1 MSICVKKLEERNFM
15 ISENVLKIVDDGII
29 LRLRISPNASKNQFI
44 FAEDMIK
51 LKITA
56 QPIENK
62 ANKAVVEY
70 LSKLFK
76 VPKTKISIL
85 RGDTSKE
92 KTLLIKTDDMAKIE
106 NIKTILS
113 EVEKK

>member
-1 MSICVKKLEERNFM
+1 MVIEDNLKLVKDGVL
-15 ISENVLKIVDDGII
+15 LKI
-29 LRLRISPNASKNQFI
+29 RIVPNSSKNQFI
-44 FAEDMIK
+44 ISDEIIK

-76 VPKTKISIL
+76 MPKTSIEIVK
-85 RGDTSKE
+85 GDTSKD
-92 KTLLIKTDDMAKIE
+92 KTLLLKTTDSQKIE
-106 NIKTILS
+106 NVKSVISSI
-113 EVEKK
+113 EK

>member
-1 MSICVKKLEERNFM
+1 MSNCVKKLEERNFM

-44 FAEDMIK
+44 FADDMIK

-62 ANKAVVEY
+62 ANKAVIEY

-76 VPKTKISIL
+76 VPKTKITIL
-85 RGDTSKE
+85 KGDTSKE
-92 KTLLIKTDDMAKIE
+92 KTLLIKTTDIEKIE

-113 EVEKK
+113 EVDKK

>member
-1 MSICVKKLEERNFM
+1 M
-15 ISENVLKIVDDGII
+15 ISENILKIVDDGII

-44 FAEDMIK
+44 FTDDMIK

-62 ANKAVVEY
+62 ANKAVIEY

-76 VPKTKISIL
+76 VPKTKITIL
-85 RGDTSKE
+85 KGDTSKE
-92 KTLLIKTDDMAKIE
+92 KTLLIKTTDMEKIE

-113 EVEKK
+113 EVDKK

>member
-1 MSICVKKLEERNFM
+1 MVSEE
-15 ISENVLKIVDDGII
+15 VLKIVEDGVI
-29 LRLRISPNASKNQFI
+29 LRIRIAPNSAKNQFI
-44 FAEDMIK
+44 VSDDMIK

-62 ANKAVVEY
+62 ANKAVIEY

-76 VPKTKISIL
+76 IPKTSISIL
-85 RGDTSKE
+85 KGDTSKD
-92 KTLLIKTDDMAKIE
+92 KTLLLKTTDLSKIE

-113 EVEKK
+113 DVEKK

>member
-1 MSICVKKLEERNFM
+1 M
-15 ISENVLKIVDDGII
+15 ISENVLKIADDGII

-44 FAEDMIK
+44 FADDMIK

-62 ANKAVVEY
+62 ANKAVIEY

-76 VPKTKISIL
+76 VPKTKITIL
-85 RGDTSKE
+85 KGDTSKE
-92 KTLLIKTDDMAKIE
+92 KTLLIKTTDMEKIE

-113 EVEKK
+113 EVDKK

>member
-1 MSICVKKLEERNFM
+1 MSNCVKKLEERNFM

-29 LRLRISPNASKNQFI
+29 LRLKISPNASKNQFI
-44 FAEDMIK
+44 FADDMIK

-62 ANKAVVEY
+62 ANKAVIEY

-76 VPKTKISIL
+76 VPKTKITIL
-85 RGDTSKE
+85 KGDTSKE
-92 KTLLIKTDDMAKIE
+92 KTLLIKTTDMEKIE

-113 EVEKK
+113 EVDKK

>member
-1 MSICVKKLEERNFM
+1 M

-62 ANKAVVEY
+62 ANKAVIEY

-76 VPKTKISIL
+76 VPKTKITIL
-85 RGDTSKE
+85 KGDTSKE
-92 KTLLIKTDDMAKIE
+92 KTLLIKTTDMEKIE

-113 EVEKK
+113 EVDKK

>member
-1 MSICVKKLEERNFM
+1 MYM
-15 ISENVLKIVDDGII
+15 KITG
-29 LRLRISPNASKNQFI
+29 SKNQFI
-44 FAEDMIK
+44 LSEEMIK

-76 VPKTKISIL
+76 VPKTSIEIVK
-85 RGDTSKE
+85 GDTSKD
-92 KTLLIKTDDMAKIE
+92 KTLLLKTTDVQKIE
-106 NIKTILS
+106 NIKSVIS
-113 EVEKK
+113 SIEK

>member
-1 MSICVKKLEERNFM
+1 MSNCVKKLEERNFM

-62 ANKAVVEY
+62 ANKAVIEY

-76 VPKTKISIL
+76 VPKTKITIL
-85 RGDTSKE
+85 KGDTSKE
-92 KTLLIKTDDMAKIE
+92 KTLLIKTTDMEKIE

-113 EVEKK
+113 EVDKK

>member
-1 MSICVKKLEERNFM
+1 M
-15 ISENVLKIVDDGII
+15 ITEDNLKIVKDGVLLKI
-29 LRLRISPNASKNQFI
+29 RIVPNSSKNQFI
-44 FAEDMIK
+44 LSEEMIK

-76 VPKTKISIL
+76 VPKTSIEIVK
-85 RGDTSKE
+85 GDTSKD
-92 KTLLIKTDDMAKIE
+92 KTLLFKTNDVQKVE
-106 NIKTILS
+106 NIKSIIS
-113 EVEKK
+113 SIEK

>member
-1 MSICVKKLEERNFM
+1 M

-44 FAEDMIK
+44 FADDMIK

-62 ANKAVVEY
+62 ANKAVIEY

-76 VPKTKISIL
+76 VPKTKITIL
-85 RGDTSKE
+85 KGDTSKE
-92 KTLLIKTDDMAKIE
+92 KTLLIKTTDIEKIE

-113 EVEKK
+113 EVDKK

>member
-1 MSICVKKLEERNFM
+1 MSNCVKKLEERNFM

-76 VPKTKISIL
+76 VPKTKITIL
-85 RGDTSKE
+85 KGDTSKE
-92 KTLLIKTDDMAKIE
+92 KTLLIKTTDMKKIE

>member
-1 MSICVKKLEERNFM
+1 MVSEE
-15 ISENVLKIVDDGII
+15 VLKIVEDGVI
-29 LRLRISPNASKNQFI
+29 LRIRIAPNSAKNQLVLSD
-44 FAEDMIK
+44 DMVK

-76 VPKTKISIL
+76 IPKTSISIL
-85 RGDTSKE
+85 KGDTSKD
-92 KTLLIKTDDMAKIE
+92 KTLLFKTSDLSKIE

-113 EVEKK
+113 DVEKK

>member
-1 MSICVKKLEERNFM
+1 MVSEE
-15 ISENVLKIVDDGII
+15 ILKIVEDGVVLKI
-29 LRLRISPNASKNQFI
+29 RIAPNSAKNQLVLSD
-44 FAEDMIK
+44 DMVK

-76 VPKTKISIL
+76 IPKTSISIL
-85 RGDTSKE
+85 KGDTSKD
-92 KTLLIKTDDMAKIE
+92 KTLLLKTSDLSKIE

-113 EVEKK
+113 DVEKK

>member
-1 MSICVKKLEERNFM
+1 M

-44 FAEDMIK
+44 FADDMIK

-62 ANKAVVEY
+62 ANKAVIEY

-76 VPKTKISIL
+76 VPKTKITIL
-85 RGDTSKE
+85 KGDTSKE
-92 KTLLIKTDDMAKIE
+92 KTLLIKTTDMEKIE

-113 EVEKK
+113 EVDKK

>member
-1 MSICVKKLEERNFM
+1 MGVEENIRLKD
-15 ISENVLKIVDDGII
+15 SGVLLK
-29 LRLRISPNASKNQFI
+29 LRISPNSSKNELFVDGEI
-44 FAEDMIK
+44 IK

-76 VPKTKISIL
+76 IPKSSVTIVK
-85 RGDTSKE
+85 GDTSK
-92 KTLLIKTDDMAKIE
+92 D
-106 NIKTILS
+106 KTIFLNNISSEKADDIKKIILS
-113 EVEKK
+113 K

>member
-1 MSICVKKLEERNFM
+1 M
-15 ISENVLKIVDDGII
+15 ISENILKFTDDGIV
-29 LRLRISPNASKNQFI
+29 LKLRISPNAAKNQLI
-44 FAEDMIK
+44 LSDEMIK

-76 VPKTKISIL
+76 IPKTSITIL
-85 RGDTSKE
+85 KGDTSKD
-92 KTLLIKTDDMAKIE
+92 KTLLLRTNDKSKID
-106 NIKTILS
+106 NVKTILS
-113 EVEKK
+113 DVEKG

>member
-1 MSICVKKLEERNFM
+1 MVFWMVSEE
-15 ISENVLKIVDDGII
+15 ILKIVEDGVVLKI
-29 LRLRISPNASKNQFI
+29 RIAPNSAKNQLVLSD
-44 FAEDMIK
+44 DMVK

-76 VPKTKISIL
+76 IPKTSISIL
-85 RGDTSKE
+85 KGDTSKD
-92 KTLLIKTDDMAKIE
+92 KTLLLKTSDLSKIE

-113 EVEKK
+113 DVEKK

>member
-1 MSICVKKLEERNFM
+1 MVAEE
-15 ISENVLKIVDDGII
+15 VLKIVEDGVI
-29 LRLRISPNASKNQFI
+29 LKIRIAPNSAKNQLVLS
-44 FAEDMIK
+44 EDMVK

-76 VPKTKISIL
+76 VPKTSISIL
-85 RGDTSKE
+85 KGDTSKD
-92 KTLLIKTDDMAKIE
+92 KTLLLKTTDSTKIE
-106 NIKTILS
+106 TIQTILS
-113 EVEKK
+113 DVEKS

>member
-1 MSICVKKLEERNFM
+1 M
-15 ISENVLKIVDDGII
+15 ISENVLKIVDDGIV

-44 FAEDMIK
+44 FTDDMIK

-62 ANKAVVEY
+62 ANKAVIEY

-76 VPKTKISIL
+76 VPKTKITIL
-85 RGDTSKE
+85 KGDTSKE
-92 KTLLIKTDDMAKIE
+92 KTLLIKTTDMEKIE

-113 EVEKK
+113 EVDKK

>member
-1 MSICVKKLEERNFM
+1 MKNFNAGKMVSEDIFKIVKHGIL
-15 ISENVLKIVDDGII
+15 LKI
-29 LRLRISPNASKNQFI
+29 RIVPNSSKNQFI
-44 FAEDMIK
+44 LSEEMIK

-76 VPKTKISIL
+76 VPKTSIEIVK
-85 RGDTSKE
+85 GDTSKD
-92 KTLLIKTDDMAKIE
+92 KTLLLKTTDVQKIE
-106 NIKTILS
+106 NIKSVIS
-113 EVEKK
+113 SIEK

>member
-1 MSICVKKLEERNFM
+1 M

-76 VPKTKISIL
+76 VPKTKITIL
-85 RGDTSKE
+85 KGDTSKE
-92 KTLLIKTDDMAKIE
+92 KTLLIKTIDMKKIE

>member
-1 MSICVKKLEERNFM
+1 MSNCVKKLEERNFM
-15 ISENVLKIVDDGII
+15 ISENILKIVDDGII

-44 FAEDMIK
+44 FTDDMIK

-62 ANKAVVEY
+62 ANKAVIEY

-76 VPKTKISIL
+76 VPKTKITIL
-85 RGDTSKE
+85 KGDTSKE
-92 KTLLIKTDDMAKIE
+92 KTLLIKTTDMEKIE

-113 EVEKK
+113 EVDKK

>member
-1 MSICVKKLEERNFM
+1 M
-15 ISENVLKIVDDGII
+15 ISENVLKIVDDWII

-44 FAEDMIK
+44 FADDMIK

-62 ANKAVVEY
+62 ANKAVIEY

-76 VPKTKISIL
+76 VPKTKITIL
-85 RGDTSKE
+85 KGDTSKE
-92 KTLLIKTDDMAKIE
+92 KTLLIKTTDMEKIE

-113 EVEKK
+113 EVDKK

>member
-1 MSICVKKLEERNFM
+1 MV
-15 ISENVLKIVDDGII
+15 SEDIIKIVDDGII
-29 LRLRISPNASKNQFI
+29 LRIRISPNAAKNQI
-44 FAEDMIK
+44 IVSEDMIK

-76 VPKTKISIL
+76 IPKTSITIL
-85 RGDTSKE
+85 KGDTSKD
-92 KTLLIKTDDMAKIE
+92 KTLLLKTADKSKIE

-113 EVEKK
+113 DVEKG

>member
-1 MSICVKKLEERNFM
+1 MSNCVKKLEERNFM

-76 VPKTKISIL
+76 VPKTKITIL
-85 RGDTSKE
+85 KGDTSKE
-92 KTLLIKTDDMAKIE
+92 KTLLIKSTDMEKIE

>member
-1 MSICVKKLEERNFM
+1 M

-76 VPKTKISIL
+76 VPKTKITIL
-85 RGDTSKE
+85 KGDTSKE
-92 KTLLIKTDDMAKIE
+92 KTLLIKTTDMKKIE

>member
-1 MSICVKKLEERNFM
+1 MVSDDI
-15 ISENVLKIVDDGII
+15 LKIVDDGI
-29 LRLRISPNASKNQFI
+29 LLRIRIAPNSAKNQLI
-44 FAEDMIK
+44 LSEDIIK

-76 VPKTKISIL
+76 IPKTSINIVK
-85 RGDTSKE
+85 GDTSKD
-92 KTLLIKTDDMAKIE
+92 KTLLLKTSDTQKIE
-106 NIKTILS
+106 NIKSIIS
-113 EVEKK
+113 SIDK

>member
-1 MSICVKKLEERNFM
+1 M
-15 ISENVLKIVDDGII
+15 IPENILKIVDDGVI

-44 FAEDMIK
+44 FTEDMIK
-51 LKITA
+51 LKIMA

-85 RGDTSKE
+85 KGDTSKE
-92 KTLLIKTDDMAKIE
+92 KTLLIKTDDMDKIE

>member
-1 MSICVKKLEERNFM
+1 MGAEEN
-15 ISENVLKIVDDGII
+15 IIQKDNGILLK
-29 LRLRISPNASKNQFI
+29 LRISPNSSKNELFI
-44 FAEDMIK
+44 DGDIIK

-76 VPKTKISIL
+76 VPKSSISIVK
-85 RGDTSKE
+85 GDTSKDKTIFLDKVSSE
-92 KTLLIKTDDMAKIE
+92 KTESIKEI
-106 NIKTILS
+106 ILS
-113 EVEKK
+113 K

>member
-1 MSICVKKLEERNFM
+1 MSNCVKKLEERNFM
-15 ISENVLKIVDDGII
+15 ISENVLKIVDDGIV

-44 FAEDMIK
+44 FTDDMIK

-62 ANKAVVEY
+62 ANKAVIEY

-76 VPKTKISIL
+76 VPKTKITIL
-85 RGDTSKE
+85 KGDTSKE
-92 KTLLIKTDDMAKIE
+92 KTLLIKTTDMEKIE

-113 EVEKK
+113 EVDKK